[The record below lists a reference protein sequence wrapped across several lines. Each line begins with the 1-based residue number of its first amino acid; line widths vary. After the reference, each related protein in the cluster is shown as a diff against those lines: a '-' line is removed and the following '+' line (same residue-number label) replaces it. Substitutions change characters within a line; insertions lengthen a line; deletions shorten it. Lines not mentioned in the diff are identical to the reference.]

1 MTRSLLTR
9 TCIAT
14 LAIAAL
20 FTTAPVAAWSQG
32 QTAASVTI
40 SELDPTSAVAGGASL
55 DLVVRG
61 AGFTR
66 KSQVRINGDKLATI
80 FTSATE
86 LRARLAAPSLA
97 NPGSIAVNV
106 FTPGHGS
113 TRPLPLAIVTGGTS
127 PVAADTEPPRLENFP
142 SITVPASSATGV
154 GLTFRAPFATDNSG
168 SATVTCE
175 PLSDVILNLPVG
187 ITSVTCTARDASG
200 NTATLTFNITVTP
213 LPTTP

>member
-1 MTRSLLTR
+1 MIRSVLTR
-9 TCIAT
+9 PSVVT

-20 FTTAPVAAWSQG
+20 FTITPVAAWSQG
-32 QTAASVTI
+32 QTAASVSI

-66 KSQVRINGDKLATI
+66 KSQVRINGDKLATT

-86 LRARLAAPSLA
+86 LRARLAATSLA

-106 FTPGHGS
+106 FTPGLGS
-113 TRPLPLAIVTGGTS
+113 TRPLTLAIVTGGTA

-142 SITVPASSATGV
+142 SMTVPASSATGV

-168 SATVTCE
+168 SATVTCQ
-175 PLSDVILNLPVG
+175 PLSDV
-187 ITSVTCTARDASG
+187 
-200 NTATLTFNITVTP
+200 
-213 LPTTP
+213 